1 MNDEKQKSGMCGV
14 KFVKKEQDGRC
25 YTKDLRIGARFGRAR
40 IGGRIFEHSE
50 EIEMKMKMSEMS
62 MNEICEEGV
71 RIERGRCG
79 EGIEN
84 GVCALAGGDGDVHG
98 ESERAIRNRWRITA
112 RPHQASGLTANYALE
127 PQLIVEPVF

>member
-1 MNDEKQKSGMCGV
+1 MCGV
-14 KFVKKEQDGRC
+14 KFVKKERDGRC

-40 IGGRIFEHSE
+40 IGGRRFEHSE
-50 EIEMKMKMSEMS
+50 EIEVKMSEMS
-62 MNEICEEGV
+62 MSEICEEGV

-98 ESERAIRNRWRITA
+98 ESERAIRNRRRITA
-112 RPHQASGLTANYALE
+112 RPLQV
-127 PQLIVEPVF
+127 PQRATP